1 MIFKEFSMSG
11 KTSPVTG
18 GSGAN
23 QGRIRAGAVIT
34 AVLLGIAASA
44 GVGCQKKE
52 QQVQKERAVNVRV
65 WPAENRP
72 LRPFVESIGTLNP
85 YEIVNVSSELDG
97 ILKTIHVDEG
107 SPVTP
112 GQVIA
117 EIKETDY
124 QLEVERAT
132 AILKQGEA
140 SVANAKQEHERKEAL
155 YREELVTK
163 QQFDDIVARLNVA
176 QGVVELAKAGL
187 DLAKEKLTKT
197 KIHAPMAGSIKEKKV
212 TAGDYIRNGSFLVSI
227 IRTDL
232 LKLSFSISEKDV
244 GSLREGQDVSF
255 AVDAFPGHE
264 FRGRVKTLYP
274 SLEEKTRSLQVEAV
288 VTNADQILKPGL
300 FARVTLYTGPAKETV
315 VVPITALLY
324 DNSSTRLF
332 VAEGD
337 RAKER
342 RVRIG
347 RKYGE
352 FMEIVEGVKAKEI
365 VVTVGQNNLM
375 EGVLVNVAR

>member
-1 MIFKEFSMSG
+1 MFG
-11 KTSPVTG
+11 RTSSLTG
-18 GSGAN
+18 EVRSDR
-23 QGRIRAGAVIT
+23 QRIRAGSVVMAI
-34 AVLLGIAASA
+34 LLCA
-44 GVGCQKKE
+44 GVSLNIGCKKQEQKAAME
-52 QQVQKERAVNVRV
+52 NAVNVRV
-65 WPAENRP
+65 WTAETRS

-97 ILKTIHVDEG
+97 ILKAIHVDEG

-124 QLEVERAT
+124 RLAEEQVT
-132 AILKQGEA
+132 AALKQAQA
-140 SVANAKQEHERKEAL
+140 SLANAKLEHQRKEAL

-163 QQFDDIVARLNVA
+163 QQFDDIVARLAVA
-176 QGVVELAKAGL
+176 QGDVERAMAEL

-212 TAGDYIRNGSFLVSI
+212 TAGDYIRNGTFLVSI

-232 LKLSFSISEKDV
+232 LKLSFTIPEKDV
-244 GSLREGQDVSF
+244 GGLRADQDVSF
-255 AVDAFPGHE
+255 AVDAFPGRE
-264 FRGRVKTLYP
+264 FRGRVKTIYP

-288 VTNADQILKPGL
+288 VANPDRSLKPGL
-300 FARVTLYTGPAKETV
+300 FARVTLYTGTSRDTV
-315 VVPITALLY
+315 VAPITALLY
-324 DNSSTRLF
+324 DNSTTKLF
-332 VAEGD
+332 VVEGD

-342 RVRIG
+342 KVKIG

-352 FMEIVEGVKAKEI
+352 FMEITEGLKEKEV

-375 EGVLVNVAR
+375 EGVLVHVAR

>member
-1 MIFKEFSMSG
+1 MLGRSSSLAGENGSNRRRFR
-11 KTSPVTG
+11 TG
-18 GSGAN
+18 AL
-23 QGRIRAGAVIT
+23 IAVI
-34 AVLLGIAASA
+34 LLCAALFVN
-44 GVGCQKKE
+44 VGCQKKE
-52 QQVQKERAVNVRV
+52 QKAQKERAVNVRV
-65 WPAENRP
+65 WTAESRS

-117 EIKETDY
+117 VIKETDY
-124 QLEVERAT
+124 QLAVEQAT
-132 AILKQGEA
+132 AILKQAEA
-140 SVANAKQEHERKEAL
+140 ALANAKQEHLRKEAL

-163 QQFDDIVARLNVA
+163 QQFDDIVARLAVA
-176 QGVVELAKAGL
+176 RGDVERAVAGL

-212 TAGDYIRNGSFLVSI
+212 TAGDYIRNGMLLVSI
-227 IRTDL
+227 IRTEL
-232 LKLSFSISEKDV
+232 LKLTFSVTEKDV
-244 GSLREGQDVSF
+244 GSLRAGQDVSF
-255 AVDAFPGHE
+255 AVDAFPGRE
-264 FRGRVKTLYP
+264 FRGQVKTIYP
-274 SLEEKTRSLQVEAV
+274 SLEEKTSSLQVEAV
-288 VTNADQILKPGL
+288 VANTDRGLKPGL
-300 FARVTLYTGPAKETV
+300 FARVTLYTGPAKGAV

-324 DNSSTRLF
+324 DNSTTKLF

-342 RVRIG
+342 KVRIG

-352 FMEIVEGVKAKEI
+352 FMEIVEGLKAKEI

-375 EGVLVNVAR
+375 EGVLVHVAR

>member
-1 MIFKEFSMSG
+1 MFIR
-11 KTSPVTG
+11 TSSLTG
-18 GSGAN
+18 G
-23 QGRIRAGAVIT
+23 GRSDRKKVRAGSLIIMA
-34 AVLLGIAASA
+34 LLCIVVFAD
-44 GVGCQKKE
+44 VGCKKQEQK
-52 QQVQKERAVNVRV
+52 VQKERAVNVRV
-65 WPAENRP
+65 WTAETRS
-72 LRPFVESIGTLNP
+72 LRPFVESVGTLNP

-97 ILKTIHVDEG
+97 ILKAINVDEG
-107 SPVTP
+107 SPVTS

-124 QLEVERAT
+124 QLAVEQAT
-132 AILKQGEA
+132 AVVRQAEA
-140 SVANAKQEHERKEAL
+140 ALANAKQEHLRKEAL

-163 QQFDDIVARLNVA
+163 QQFDDIVARLAVA
-176 QGVVELAKAGL
+176 QGDVERAVAGL

-212 TAGDYIRNGSFLVSI
+212 TAGDYIRNGTFLVSI

-232 LKLSFSISEKDV
+232 LKLSFSVSEKDV
-244 GSLREGQDVSF
+244 GSLRTGQDVSF
-255 AVDAFPGHE
+255 TVDAFPGRE
-264 FRGRVKTLYP
+264 FRGQVKTIYP
-274 SLEEKTRSLQVEAV
+274 SLEEKTRSLLIEAV
-288 VTNADQILKPGL
+288 VPNADKILKPGL
-300 FARVTLYTGPAKETV
+300 FARVTLYTGPARDTV

-324 DNSSTRLF
+324 DNSITKLF

-342 RVRIG
+342 KVRIG

-352 FMEIVEGVKAKEI
+352 FMEIIEGLKAKEI

>member
-1 MIFKEFSMSG
+1 MLGRSSSLAGENGSNRRRFR
-11 KTSPVTG
+11 TG
-18 GSGAN
+18 AL
-23 QGRIRAGAVIT
+23 IAVI
-34 AVLLGIAASA
+34 LLCAALFVN
-44 GVGCQKKE
+44 VGCQKKE
-52 QQVQKERAVNVRV
+52 QKAQKERAVNVRV
-65 WPAENRP
+65 WTAESRS

-112 GQVIA
+112 GQIIA
-117 EIKETDY
+117 VIKETDY
-124 QLEVERAT
+124 QLAVEQAT
-132 AILKQGEA
+132 AILKQAEA
-140 SVANAKQEHERKEAL
+140 ALANAKQEHLRKEAL

-163 QQFDDIVARLNVA
+163 QQFDDIVARLAVA
-176 QGVVELAKAGL
+176 RGDVERAVAGL

-212 TAGDYIRNGSFLVSI
+212 TAGDYIRNGMLLVSI
-227 IRTDL
+227 IRTEL
-232 LKLSFSISEKDV
+232 LKLTFSVTEKDV
-244 GSLREGQDVSF
+244 GSLRAGQDVSF
-255 AVDAFPGHE
+255 AVDAFPGRE
-264 FRGRVKTLYP
+264 FRGQVKTIYP

-288 VTNADQILKPGL
+288 VANTDRGLKPGL
-300 FARVTLYTGPAKETV
+300 FARVTLYTGPAKGAV

-324 DNSSTRLF
+324 DNSTTKLF

-342 RVRIG
+342 KVRIG

-352 FMEIVEGVKAKEI
+352 FMEIVEGLKAKEI

-375 EGVLVNVAR
+375 EGVLVHVAR

>member
-1 MIFKEFSMSG
+1 MVG
-11 KTSPVTG
+11 RTSPLTG
-18 GSGAN
+18 RNGAA
-23 QGRIRAGAVIT
+23 QGGIRAGAVIM
-34 AVLLGIAASA
+34 AVFLCAAVSA
-44 GVGCQKKE
+44 SVGCQKKE
-52 QQVQKERAVNVRV
+52 QKVQKERAVNVRV
-65 WPAENRP
+65 WTAENRP

-97 ILKTIHVDEG
+97 ILKTINVDEG
-107 SPVTP
+107 SPVTR

-124 QLEVERAT
+124 QLAVEQAT
-132 AILKQGEA
+132 AILKQAEA
-140 SVANAKQEHERKEAL
+140 ALANAKQEHVRKEAL

-163 QQFDDIVARLNVA
+163 QQFDDIVARLAVA
-176 QGVVELAKAGL
+176 QGDVERAVAGL

-212 TAGDYIRNGSFLVSI
+212 TAGDYIRNGTLLVSI

-232 LKLSFSISEKDV
+232 LKLLFSVSEKDV
-244 GSLREGQDVSF
+244 GSLRAGQDVSF
-255 AVDAFPGHE
+255 AVDAFPGRE
-264 FRGRVKTLYP
+264 FRGQVKTIYP
-274 SLEEKTRSLQVEAV
+274 SLDEKTRSLQIEAV
-288 VTNADQILKPGL
+288 VTNADRSLKPGL
-300 FARVTLYTGPAKETV
+300 FARVTLYTGPARDTV

-324 DNSSTRLF
+324 DNSTTKLF

-342 RVRIG
+342 KVRIG

-352 FMEIVEGVKAKEI
+352 LMEIVEGLKAKEI

>member
-1 MIFKEFSMSG
+1 MLER
-11 KTSPVTG
+11 TSSFTVEN
-18 GSGAN
+18 GSN
-23 QGRIRAGAVIT
+23 RRRLRAGALIA
-34 AVLLGIAASA
+34 AVLLCAALFVN
-44 GVGCQKKE
+44 VGCKKQE
-52 QQVQKERAVNVRV
+52 EKVQKERAVNVRV
-65 WPAENRP
+65 WAAENRP

-85 YEIVNVSSELDG
+85 YEMVNVSSELDG

-107 SPVTP
+107 STVTP

-117 EIKETDY
+117 EIKDTDY
-124 QLEVERAT
+124 RLAIEQTT
-132 AILKQGEA
+132 AMLKQAEA
-140 SVANAKQEHERKEAL
+140 ALANAKQEHLRKEAL

-163 QQFDDIVARLNVA
+163 QQFDDIVARLAVA
-176 QGVVELAKAGL
+176 QGDVERAVAGL

-212 TAGDYIRNGSFLVSI
+212 TAGDYIRNGTLLVSI

-232 LKLSFSISEKDV
+232 LKLSFSVSEKDV
-244 GSLREGQDVSF
+244 GSLRAGQDVSF
-255 AVDAFPGHE
+255 AVDAFPGRE
-264 FRGRVKTLYP
+264 FRGQVKTIYP

-288 VTNADQILKPGL
+288 VANADRSLKPGL
-300 FARVTLYTGPAKETV
+300 FARVTLYTGPARDTV

-324 DNSSTRLF
+324 DNSTTKLF

-342 RVRIG
+342 KVKIG

-352 FMEIVEGVKAKEI
+352 FMEIVEGLKAKEI